1 LVNLVVSGQAVYYV
15 VRERRR
21 IWSSRPSMTVLVCSL
36 ADLLIVPSLAG
47 FLMASL
53 ALSFILGIAGAGV
66 LFALAL
72 DGVKVRVFAVLNMR

>member
-1 LVNLVVSGQAVYYV
+1 MY

-21 IWSSRPSMTVLVCSL
+21 IWSSRPSMTVLLCSL
-36 ADLLIVPSLAG
+36 ADLLIVPSLAFNG